1 MPVWHAATREW
12 VKSGRLVLL
21 AVVQEQHA
29 DRARLFAQWQGLG
42 WPILHDPINILRL
55 LAVPIPVAID
65 ERGIVR
71 SLRPDL
77 KTLEDDFL
85 NKTFPDDGGGA
96 ASLTPKPSDIAA
108 LREQAQSNPATGW
121 RELGDALA
129 LWGGPERLD
138 EAIAC
143 YQRAVQLATND
154 GDALFRLGVC
164 HRLRHETAGRRPG
177 DFQAAV
183 DGWSRALA
191 TNPNQYIWRRRIQQ
205 YGPRL
210 DKPYAFYDWV
220 AEAAKTIAARGDT
233 PIALAEPPY
242 GSEIAHPLKEL
253 AQPEAPTPP
262 DPEGKVHRDEKRLI
276 EAEVAVVPA
285 SVAPGQAVRVHV
297 TLRPSRDAKAH
308 WNNQGE
314 PLRLWVDAP
323 AGWPV
328 SERLL
333 SAPQPREAETSEARR
348 LDFEVQA
355 PPDAAGSARL
365 RVYALYSVCETQGGQ
380 CLFLRRDIPVEIAVR
395 K

>member
-21 AVVQEQHA
+21 GVVQEQHA
-29 DRARLFAQWQGLG
+29 DRARLFAQWQGFD

-55 LAVPIPVAID
+55 QAVPILVAID
-65 ERGIVR
+65 EHGIVR
-71 SLRPDL
+71 AVGPDP
-77 KTLEDDFL
+77 KTFDADFL
-85 NKTFPDDGGGA
+85 NKTFPDDAGEA
-96 ASLTPKPSDIAA
+96 TSLTPKPSDLAA
-108 LREQAQSNPATGW
+108 LREQAQATPAAGW
-121 RELGDALA
+121 RQLGDALA

-143 YQRAVQLATND
+143 YQRAVQLAPAD

-164 HRLRHETAGRRPG
+164 RRLRYETAGRQPG

-220 AEAAKTIAARGDT
+220 TEAAKAIAARGDS

-242 GSEIAHPLKEL
+242 GSEIAYPLKEL
-253 AQPEAPTPP
+253 PQPEALTPP
-262 DPEGKVHRDEKRLI
+262 DPEGKVRRDEKRLI
-276 EAEVAVVPA
+276 GPEVAVVPA
-285 SVAPGQAVRVHV
+285 SVAPGQSVRVHV
-297 TLRPSRDAKAH
+297 TLRPSRAAH
-308 WNNQGE
+308 WSNEAE
-314 PLRLWVDAP
+314 PVRLWVNAP
-323 AGWPV
+323 AGWRV

-333 SAPQPREAETSEARR
+333 TSPQPRETETSEARR

-355 PPDAAGSARL
+355 PPDAAGTARL
-365 RVYALYSVCETQGGQ
+365 QVYSLYSVCETHGGQ
-380 CLFLRRDIPVEIAVR
+380 CLFLRQDIPVEIPVR
-395 K
+395 R